1 MKTKLLTILIMLI
14 GLSLCAFAGVTVD
27 NTLTVAAGSTAVTN
41 SFTPLRGGF
50 TLDHIALNNTGPVAA
65 TFVLYETAAGF
76 DTQILSTNLSAG
88 ATVLLYPTR
97 TTNEYYR
104 IERAKIVATIS
115 AATNAVPIMYFMQ
128 SR

>member
-1 MKTKLLTILIMLI
+1 MMLTLAIF
-14 GLSLCAFAGVTVD
+14 GLALCSIAGTTVGD
-27 NTLTVAAGSTAVTN
+27 TLTVPAGSTAVTN

-104 IERAKIVATIS
+104 IERAKIVATNS
-115 AATNAVPIMYFMQ
+115 SATNAVPIKYFMQ

>member
-1 MKTKLLTILIMLI
+1 MKNKLIMCLVC
-14 GLSLCAFAGVTVD
+14 GVALFAAAGTTVD
-27 NTLTVAAGSTAVTN
+27 NTLTVAAGDTAVTN

-76 DTQILSTNLSAG
+76 DTQILSTNLAAG